1 MSNSSN
7 PNANTPILINFWD
20 PSTSK
25 PVQLSPRS
33 NLDQA
38 KPLFPQP
45 SSSTF
50 QSNSVNPINLFQA
63 PANPNPIQFP
73 TAKSSS
79 SLQNPSNQALP
90 PVFPNPNPNKNFE
103 QDIQSLQSFIQSF
116 ELNNGTIEEN
126 LKKVNN
132 QLELLDHYL
141 MSSNQEI
148 QELDQKKFELSLKLK
163 NLEQIKETK
172 QQEIKNF
179 ESQINQ
185 LEVKK
190 EETKVMLGPMIR
202 KTVDYN
208 YLENHLEQKIKF
220 NQEKISELKNHQ
232 NQELRE
238 LRVKYEKEL
247 TRIAR
252 KLKEEEKKL
261 SFKENQIR
269 KHKLKISFQKLLKNQ
284 VEARLPEPIFPDQAK
299 PKLEFQVPVQSH
311 FFISI
316 EHTCLILGVLLGII
330 LKYFF

>member
-1 MSNSSN
+1 
-7 PNANTPILINFWD
+7 
-20 PSTSK
+20 
-25 PVQLSPRS
+25 
-33 NLDQA
+33 
-38 KPLFPQP
+38 
-45 SSSTF
+45 
-50 QSNSVNPINLFQA
+50 
-63 PANPNPIQFP
+63 
-73 TAKSSS
+73 
-79 SLQNPSNQALP
+79 
-90 PVFPNPNPNKNFE
+90 
-103 QDIQSLQSFIQSF
+103 
-116 ELNNGTIEEN
+116 
-126 LKKVNN
+126 
-132 QLELLDHYL
+132 
-141 MSSNQEI
+141 
-148 QELDQKKFELSLKLK
+148 
-163 NLEQIKETK
+163 
-172 QQEIKNF
+172 
-179 ESQINQ
+179 
-185 LEVKK
+185 
-190 EETKVMLGPMIR
+190 MIR